1 MLLQVNIFLI
11 AYNLKILIK
20 IIIILDE
27 NGEYWRL
34 LNDGVYLVYA
44 QSPDGTLSEPVEI
57 QIENKPYTEAIQVN
71 IEIESSE
78 NKLTYDQKYLNI
90 LKRMLYEKLSS
101 SESNESD

>member
-1 MLLQVNIFLI
+1 MSL
-11 AYNLKILIK
+11 
-20 IIIILDE
+20 
-27 NGEYWRL
+27 
-34 LNDGVYLVYA
+34 
-44 QSPDGTLSEPVEI
+44 I